1 MENKNKN
8 WTKWLFW
15 FSLAIAVVVVYKTLD
30 NLGQV
35 TQGIKSFLG
44 VLSPFLVGT
53 LIAYILYVPCRK
65 IEKIYRKAKKVKF
78 IQKKAR
84 ALSIATV
91 YIIALILI
99 IILINFILPP
109 VVQSVVDLVNNFGY
123 YYNMAVEKINS
134 LPEDSVLKN
143 EMVQKA
149 IGEMQNIDLKQ
160 IINTEAITGYIQSA
174 IGMLGGIFDIFVSI
188 IVSIYILSSRKQIIN
203 FLKRLLGAI
212 VEAKA
217 YENINK
223 YFNRTN
229 EIFFKFLASQ
239 ILDAII
245 VGILTSIAM
254 SILNI
259 KYAVLLG
266 FMIGLANIIPYFGA
280 IIAIVIATI
289 ITFFTGG
296 LSQAIWMVIVVTIL
310 QQIDANVINPK
321 IVGDSLKIS
330 PLLVI
335 FAVTLGGAYFGV
347 IGMFLAVPVVAV
359 LKLIIDD
366 FIEWK
371 NIKNKERN
379 NYTNQGEL

>member
-1 MENKNKN
+1 MENKNRN
-8 WTKWLFW
+8 WAKWLFW
-15 FSLAIAVVVVYKTLD
+15 FSLAVAVVAVYKTLD
-30 NLGQV
+30 NLGEIA
-35 TQGIKSFLG
+35 QGIKSFLG

-65 IEKIYRKAKKVKF
+65 VEETYRKVKKVKF
-78 IQKKAR
+78 INKKAR
-84 ALSIATV
+84 ALSVTTV

-134 LPEDSVLKN
+134 LPEDSFLKSKTIQD
-143 EMVQKA
+143 VIK
-149 IGEMQNIDLKQ
+149 EMQNIDLTK
-160 IINTEAITGYIQSA
+160 IINTEAITSYVQSA
-174 IGMLGGIFDIFVSI
+174 IAMLGGIFDIFVSI
-188 IVSIYILSSRKQIIN
+188 IVSIYILSSRKKIIN
-203 FLKRLLGAI
+203 FFKRLLGAI
-212 VEAKA
+212 VEGKA
-217 YENINK
+217 YKNINK

-239 ILDAII
+239 ILDAIV

-254 SILNI
+254 SILNV

-266 FMIGLANIIPYFGA
+266 FMIGISNIIPYFGA
-280 IIAIVIATI
+280 IIGVITATI

-310 QQIDANVINPK
+310 QQIDANIINPK

-347 IGMFLAVPVVAV
+347 LGMFLAVPVVAV

-371 NIKNKERN
+371 NIKNKEKMKL
-379 NYTNQGEL
+379 TKAE

>member
-8 WTKWLFW
+8 WTKWIFW
-15 FSLAIAVVVVYKTLD
+15 FSLAIAVAVVYKTID

-35 TQGIKSFLG
+35 AQGIKTFLG
-44 VLSPFLVGT
+44 VLSPFLVGI

-65 IEKIYRKAKKVKF
+65 IEETYRKVKKVKF
-78 IQKKAR
+78 INKKAR
-84 ALSIATV
+84 ALSVATV

-99 IILINFILPP
+99 AILINFILPP
-109 VVQSVVDLVNNFGY
+109 VIQSVVDLVNNFGY
-123 YYNMAVEKINS
+123 YYNVAVEKINS
-134 LPEDSVLKN
+134 LPEDSLFKS
-143 EMVQKA
+143 EIVQKA
-149 IGEMQNIDLKQ
+149 ITEMQNIDLKK
-160 IINTEAITGYIQSA
+160 IINTEAITSYVQSI

-188 IVSIYILSSRKQIIN
+188 VVSIYILNGRKQIIN

-212 VEAKA
+212 FEEKA

-245 VGILTSIAM
+245 VGILTSIGM
-254 SILNI
+254 WVLGV

-266 FMIGLANIIPYFGA
+266 FMIGLSNIIPYFGA
-280 IIAIVIATI
+280 IIGIIIATI

-296 LSQAIWMVIVVTIL
+296 LAQAIWMVVVVTIL
-310 QQIDANVINPK
+310 QQIDANIINPK

-335 FAVTLGGAYFGV
+335 LAVTLGGAYFGV
-347 IGMFLAVPVVAV
+347 LGMFLAVPVIAV

-371 NIKNKERN
+371 NNKRTYE
-379 NYTNQGEL
+379 

>member
-1 MENKNKN
+1 MKNNN
-8 WTKWLFW
+8 WAKWLFW
-15 FSLAIAVVVVYKTLD
+15 FSLAIAVVAIYKTLD
-30 NLGQV
+30 NLGEVAQA
-35 TQGIKSFLG
+35 IKSFIG

-65 IEKIYRKAKKVKF
+65 IEQIYSKAKKVKF
-78 IQKKAR
+78 IQKKSR
-84 ALSIATV
+84 ALSITTV
-91 YIIALILI
+91 YIIVLILI

-109 VVQSVVDLVNNFGY
+109 VIQSVVDLVNNFGY

-134 LPEDSVLKN
+134 LPGDSILKN

-160 IINTEAITGYIQSA
+160 IINTEAITGYIQSI

-212 VEAKA
+212 VEGKA
-217 YENINK
+217 YKNINK
-223 YFNRTN
+223 YFGRTN
-229 EIFFKFLASQ
+229 QIFFKFLASQ

-254 SILNI
+254 SILNV

-296 LSQAIWMVIVVTIL
+296 IFQAIWMVVVVTIL
-310 QQIDANVINPK
+310 QQIDANIINPK

-366 FIEWK
+366 FIDWK
-371 NIKNKERN
+371 NLKNKEKMKLKKA
-379 NYTNQGEL
+379 E